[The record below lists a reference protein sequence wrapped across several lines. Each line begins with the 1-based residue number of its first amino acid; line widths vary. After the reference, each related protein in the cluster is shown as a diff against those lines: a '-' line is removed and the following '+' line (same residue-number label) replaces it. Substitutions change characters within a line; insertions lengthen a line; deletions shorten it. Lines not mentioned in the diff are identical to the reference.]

1 VEAERRS
8 HMVPAL
14 CCCAEHTSPDMH
26 CTAYQSNVQTSDE
39 QREGIAS
46 KVRLQALPLEIKTLH
61 LLCLLS
67 VPVPVFLWRS

>member
-1 VEAERRS
+1 
-8 HMVPAL
+8 
-14 CCCAEHTSPDMH
+14 MH

-61 LLCLLS
+61 LLGLLS
-67 VPVPVFLWRS
+67 LPVPVSLGRS